1 MESIVERKGENVFL
15 TDKTVMQFFY
25 KHQSLIYKI
34 ILFLITT
41 VCLVYLFPRS
51 GGFKYSYQT
60 GKPWPYETLLAPFD
74 FPISKSDEE
83 LTAERISIEQESPLI
98 FIMDTLA
105 EQRSFERT
113 RKWIR
118 QQGNSISSSALQR
131 AWERYL
137 SSLYSPGLIDA
148 SFAVQSTKP
157 ILLIKNNI
165 GQKLIFSDLK
175 INDSLPFSNQSPL
188 LDSIIANAS
197 NRLILN
203 EYIES
208 NLVLDS
214 TLTRQKL
221 EESLSLILPTRG
233 VVAEGERI
241 IAQGEVV
248 DQKRY
253 QILNSLKVEYLND
266 LWASSEQSIVI
277 GYSLIVSLII
287 FLIFLFL
294 WRYRP
299 LVFENNTKLVFIF
312 STILIMVAAIK
323 LAMANNINFVYLV
336 PLCIVPL
343 LLKTFFDTRLA
354 FFVYLMGLLLIGFM
368 VPSDFSFLFMQ
379 LVAGAIATLSVTD
392 LYKRANL
399 FVVVVL
405 IVTSYMITYV
415 SFHLIY
421 EANLST
427 VSLDHLGYLLIN
439 GLGILFVH
447 PLVYVFEKIFG
458 LVSDLSLLELSD
470 TNSKLLRTL
479 SEKAPGTFHHSLQV
493 ANIAEAAANE
503 VDANSLLVRVGALYH
518 DIGKMNN
525 PLYFSENQS
534 TNYNPHHELDPFESS
549 QLILNHVTEGIEIA
563 KRNNLPDRV
572 IDFIRTHHGTSPTRY
587 FFHKAKKENEDIDKT
602 LFCYPGPKPYSK
614 ETAILM
620 MADSVEA
627 ASKSLHEP
635 TAEGITNFV
644 EKIIEEQS
652 EENQFNEADISL
664 REIERIKK
672 VLVEKLINAYNLRE
686 VYPE

>member
-1 MESIVERKGENVFL
+1 
-15 TDKTVMQFFY
+15 MQFFY
-25 KHQSLIYKI
+25 KYQSFIYKV
-34 ILFLITT
+34 ILFLIT
-41 VCLVYLFPRS
+41 VFCLVYLFPRS
-51 GGFKYSYQT
+51 GGFKYNYQT

-74 FPISKSDEE
+74 FPIAKSEEE
-83 LTAERISIEQESPLI
+83 LNAERQAVAQESPLI
-98 FIMDTLA
+98 FTRDTLA
-105 EQRSFERT
+105 EQRSLDRT

-118 QQGNSISSSALQR
+118 QQVTPFSSSRILR
-131 AWERYL
+131 DWDRYL
-137 SSLYSPGLIDA
+137 TNLYSPGLIDA
-148 SFAVQSTKP
+148 SFAIQSAKP
-157 ILLIKNNI
+157 ILVVRDNSA
-165 GQKLIFSDLK
+165 QKLLFSDLK
-175 INDSLPFSNQSPL
+175 INDSLPFSNESAL
-188 LDSIIANAS
+188 LNGIIANAS

-214 TLTRQKL
+214 LLTRQKL

-248 DQKRY
+248 DQKRF
-253 QILNSLKVEYLND
+253 QILNSLRVEYLSD
-266 LWASSEQSIVI
+266 LWASSEQSIII
-277 GYSLIVSLII
+277 GYSILVSILI

-294 WRYRP
+294 WRYRS
-299 LVFENNTKLVFIF
+299 LVYENNTKVVFVF

-323 LAMANNINFVYLV
+323 LAMTYNINFVYVV

-354 FFVYLMGLLLIGFM
+354 FFVFLMGLLLIGFM
-368 VPSDFSFLFMQ
+368 VPSDFSFIFMQ
-379 LVAGAIATLSVTD
+379 LVAGAIATLTMPD

-399 FVVVVL
+399 FVVAVL
-405 IVTSYMITYV
+405 IVVSYVFCYI
-415 SFHLIY
+415 SFHMIY
-421 EANLST
+421 EGNLST
-427 VSLDHLGYLLIN
+427 VSLDNLGFLLIN

-447 PLVYVFEKIFG
+447 PLVYIFEKIFG

-503 VDANSLLVRVGALYH
+503 VNANALLVRVGALYH

-549 QLILNHVTEGIEIA
+549 RLILNHISDGIEIA
-563 KRNNLPDRV
+563 KRNNLPDRI
-572 IDFIRTHHGTSPTRY
+572 IDFIRTHHGTTPTRY
-587 FFHKAKKENEDIDKT
+587 FYHKAKKENEDVDKSI
-602 LFCYPGPKPYSK
+602 FCYPGPKPYSK

-627 ASKSLHEP
+627 ASKSLQEP
-635 TAEGITNFV
+635 TAEGIASFV
-644 EKIIEEQS
+644 QKIIEEQAD
-652 EENQFNEADISL
+652 ENQFDEADISL
-664 REIERIKK
+664 REIELIKK
-672 VLVEKLINAYNLRE
+672 ILIEKLINVYHLRE

>member
-1 MESIVERKGENVFL
+1 
-15 TDKTVMQFFY
+15 MQFFY
-25 KHQSLIYKI
+25 KYQSFIYKV
-34 ILFLITT
+34 ILFLIT
-41 VCLVYLFPRS
+41 VFCLVYLFPRS
-51 GGFKYSYQT
+51 GGFKYNYQT

-74 FPISKSDEE
+74 FPIAKSEEE
-83 LTAERISIEQESPLI
+83 LNAERQAVAQESPLI
-98 FIMDTLA
+98 FTRDTLA
-105 EQRSFERT
+105 EQRSLDRT

-118 QQGNSISSSALQR
+118 QQVTPFSSSRILR
-131 AWERYL
+131 DWDRYL
-137 SSLYSPGLIDA
+137 NNLYSPGLIDA
-148 SFAVQSTKP
+148 SFAIQSSKP
-157 ILLIKNNI
+157 ILVVRDNSA
-165 GQKLIFSDLK
+165 QKLLFSDLK
-175 INDSLPFSNQSPL
+175 INDSLPFSNESAL
-188 LDSIIANAS
+188 LNGIIANAS

-214 TLTRQKL
+214 LLTRQKL

-248 DQKRY
+248 DQKRF
-253 QILNSLKVEYLND
+253 QILNSLRVEYLSD
-266 LWASSEQSIVI
+266 LWASSEQSIII
-277 GYSLIVSLII
+277 GYSILVSILI
-287 FLIFLFL
+287 FLTFLFL

-299 LVFENNTKLVFIF
+299 LVYENNTKVVFVF
-312 STILIMVAAIK
+312 TTILIMVAAIK
-323 LAMANNINFVYLV
+323 LAMTYNINFVYVV

-354 FFVYLMGLLLIGFM
+354 FFVFLMGLFLIGFM
-368 VPSDFSFLFMQ
+368 VPSDFSFIFMQ
-379 LVAGAIATLSVTD
+379 LVAGAIATLTMPD

-399 FVVVVL
+399 FVVAVL
-405 IVTSYMITYV
+405 IVVSYVFCYI
-415 SFHLIY
+415 SFHMIY
-421 EANLST
+421 EGNLST
-427 VSLDHLGYLLIN
+427 VSLDNLGFLLIN

-447 PLVYVFEKIFG
+447 PLVYIFEKIFG

-503 VDANSLLVRVGALYH
+503 VNANALLVRVGALYH

-549 QLILNHVTEGIEIA
+549 RLILNHISDGIEIA
-563 KRNNLPDRV
+563 KRNNLPDRI
-572 IDFIRTHHGTSPTRY
+572 IDFIRTHHGTTPTRY
-587 FFHKAKKENEDIDKT
+587 FYHKAKKENEDVDKSI
-602 LFCYPGPKPYSK
+602 FCYPGPKPYSK

-627 ASKSLHEP
+627 ASKSLQEP
-635 TAEGITNFV
+635 TAEGIASFV
-644 EKIIEEQS
+644 QKIIEEQAD
-652 EENQFNEADISL
+652 ENQFDEADISL
-664 REIERIKK
+664 REIELIKK
-672 VLVEKLINAYNLRE
+672 ILIEKLINVYHLRE

>member
-1 MESIVERKGENVFL
+1 
-15 TDKTVMQFFY
+15 MQFFY
-25 KHQSLIYKI
+25 KYQSFIYKV
-34 ILFLITT
+34 ILFLIT
-41 VCLVYLFPRS
+41 VFCLVYLFPRS
-51 GGFKYSYQT
+51 GGFKYNYQT

-74 FPISKSDEE
+74 FPIAKSEEE
-83 LTAERISIEQESPLI
+83 LNAERQAVAQESPLI
-98 FIMDTLA
+98 FTRDTLA
-105 EQRSFERT
+105 EQRSLDRT

-118 QQGNSISSSALQR
+118 QQVTPFSSSRILR
-131 AWERYL
+131 DWDRYL
-137 SSLYSPGLIDA
+137 NNLYSPGLIDA
-148 SFAVQSTKP
+148 SFAIQSAKP
-157 ILLIKNNI
+157 ILVVRDNSA
-165 GQKLIFSDLK
+165 QKLLFSDLK
-175 INDSLPFSNQSPL
+175 INDSLPFSNESSL
-188 LDSIIANAS
+188 LNGIIANAS

-214 TLTRQKL
+214 LLTRQKL

-248 DQKRY
+248 DQKRF
-253 QILNSLKVEYLND
+253 QILNSLRVEYLSD
-266 LWASSEQSIVI
+266 LWASSEQSIII
-277 GYSLIVSLII
+277 GYSILVSILI
-287 FLIFLFL
+287 FLTFLFL
-294 WRYRP
+294 WRYCP
-299 LVFENNTKLVFIF
+299 LVYENNTKVVFVF

-323 LAMANNINFVYLV
+323 LAMTYNINFVYVV

-354 FFVYLMGLLLIGFM
+354 FFVFLMGLFLIGFM
-368 VPSDFSFLFMQ
+368 VPSDFSFIFMQ
-379 LVAGAIATLSVTD
+379 LVAGAIATLTMPD

-399 FVVVVL
+399 FVVAVL
-405 IVTSYMITYV
+405 IVVSYVFCYI
-415 SFHLIY
+415 SFHMIY
-421 EANLST
+421 EGNLST
-427 VSLDHLGYLLIN
+427 VSLDNLGFLLIN

-447 PLVYVFEKIFG
+447 PLVYIFEKIFG

-503 VDANSLLVRVGALYH
+503 VNANALLVRVGALYH

-534 TNYNPHHELDPFESS
+534 TNYNPHHELDTFESS
-549 QLILNHVTEGIEIA
+549 RLILNHISDGIEIA
-563 KRNNLPDRV
+563 KRNNLPDRI
-572 IDFIRTHHGTSPTRY
+572 IDFIRTHHGTTPTRY
-587 FFHKAKKENEDIDKT
+587 FYHKAKKENEDVDKSI
-602 LFCYPGPKPYSK
+602 FCYPGPKPYSK

-627 ASKSLHEP
+627 ASKSLQEP
-635 TAEGITNFV
+635 TAEGIASFV
-644 EKIIEEQS
+644 QKIIEEQA
-652 EENQFNEADISL
+652 EENQFDEADISL
-664 REIERIKK
+664 REIELIKK
-672 VLVEKLINAYNLRE
+672 ILIEKLINVYHLRE

>member
-1 MESIVERKGENVFL
+1 
-15 TDKTVMQFFY
+15 MQFFY
-25 KHQSLIYKI
+25 KYQSFIYKV
-34 ILFLITT
+34 ILFLIT
-41 VCLVYLFPRS
+41 VFCLVYLFPRS
-51 GGFKYSYQT
+51 GGFKYNYQT

-74 FPISKSDEE
+74 FPIAKSEEE
-83 LTAERISIEQESPLI
+83 LNAERQAVAQESPLI
-98 FIMDTLA
+98 FTRDTLA
-105 EQRSFERT
+105 EQRSLDRT

-118 QQGNSISSSALQR
+118 QQVTPFSSSRILR
-131 AWERYL
+131 DWDRYL
-137 SSLYSPGLIDA
+137 NNLYSPGLIDA
-148 SFAVQSTKP
+148 SFAIQSAKP
-157 ILLIKNNI
+157 ILVVRDNSA
-165 GQKLIFSDLK
+165 QKLLFSDLK
-175 INDSLPFSNQSPL
+175 INDSLPFSNESAL
-188 LDSIIANAS
+188 LNGIIANAS

-214 TLTRQKL
+214 LLTRQKL

-248 DQKRY
+248 DQKRF
-253 QILNSLKVEYLND
+253 QILNSLRVEYLSD
-266 LWASSEQSIVI
+266 LWASSEQSIII
-277 GYSLIVSLII
+277 GYSILVSILI
-287 FLIFLFL
+287 FLTFLFL

-299 LVFENNTKLVFIF
+299 LVYENNTKVVFVF

-323 LAMANNINFVYLV
+323 LAMTYNINFVYVV

-354 FFVYLMGLLLIGFM
+354 FFVFLMGLLLIGFM
-368 VPSDFSFLFMQ
+368 VPSDFSFIFMQ
-379 LVAGAIATLSVTD
+379 LVAGAIATLTMPD

-399 FVVVVL
+399 FVVAVL
-405 IVTSYMITYV
+405 IVVSYVFCYI
-415 SFHLIY
+415 SFHMIY
-421 EANLST
+421 EGNLST
-427 VSLDHLGYLLIN
+427 VSLDNLGFLLIN

-447 PLVYVFEKIFG
+447 PLVYIFEKIFG

-503 VDANSLLVRVGALYH
+503 VNANALLVRVGALYH
-518 DIGKMNN
+518 DLGKMNN

-549 QLILNHVTEGIEIA
+549 RLILNHISDGIEIA
-563 KRNNLPDRV
+563 KRNNLPDRI
-572 IDFIRTHHGTSPTRY
+572 IDFIRTHHGTTPTRY
-587 FFHKAKKENEDIDKT
+587 FYHKAKKENEDVDKSI
-602 LFCYPGPKPYSK
+602 FCYPGPKPYSK

-620 MADSVEA
+620 MADRVEA
-627 ASKSLHEP
+627 ASKSLQEP
-635 TAEGITNFV
+635 TAEGIASFV
-644 EKIIEEQS
+644 QKIIEEQA
-652 EENQFNEADISL
+652 EENQFDEADISL
-664 REIERIKK
+664 REIELIKK
-672 VLVEKLINAYNLRE
+672 ILIEKLINVYHLRE

>member
-1 MESIVERKGENVFL
+1 
-15 TDKTVMQFFY
+15 MQFFY
-25 KHQSLIYKI
+25 KYQSFIYKV
-34 ILFLITT
+34 ILFLIT
-41 VCLVYLFPRS
+41 VFCLVYLFPRS
-51 GGFKYSYQT
+51 GGFKYNYQT

-74 FPISKSDEE
+74 FPIAKSEEE
-83 LTAERISIEQESPLI
+83 LNAERQAVAQESPLI
-98 FIMDTLA
+98 FTRDTLA
-105 EQRSFERT
+105 EQRSLERT

-118 QQGNSISSSALQR
+118 QQVTPFSSSRILKD
-131 AWERYL
+131 WDRYL
-137 SSLYSPGLIDA
+137 TNLYSPGLIDA
-148 SFAVQSTKP
+148 SFAIQSAKP
-157 ILLIKNNI
+157 ILVVRDNSA
-165 GQKLIFSDLK
+165 QKLLFSDLK
-175 INDSLPFSNQSPL
+175 INDSLPFSNESAL
-188 LDSIIANAS
+188 LNGIIANAS

-214 TLTRQKL
+214 LLTRQKL

-248 DQKRY
+248 DQKRF
-253 QILNSLKVEYLND
+253 QILNSLRVEYLSD
-266 LWASSEQSIVI
+266 LWASSEQSIII
-277 GYSLIVSLII
+277 GYSILVSILI
-287 FLIFLFL
+287 FLTFLFL

-299 LVFENNTKLVFIF
+299 LVYENNTKVVFVF

-323 LAMANNINFVYLV
+323 LAMTYNINFVYVV

-354 FFVYLMGLLLIGFM
+354 FFVFLMGLLLIGFM
-368 VPSDFSFLFMQ
+368 VPSDFSFIFMQ
-379 LVAGAIATLSVTD
+379 LVAGAIATLTMPD

-399 FVVVVL
+399 FVVAVL
-405 IVTSYMITYV
+405 IVVSYVFCYI
-415 SFHLIY
+415 SFHMIY
-421 EANLST
+421 EGNLST
-427 VSLDHLGYLLIN
+427 VSLDNLGFLLIN

-447 PLVYVFEKIFG
+447 PLVYIFEKIFG

-503 VDANSLLVRVGALYH
+503 VNANALLVRVGALYH

-549 QLILNHVTEGIEIA
+549 RLILNHISDGIEIA
-563 KRNNLPDRV
+563 KRNNLPDRI
-572 IDFIRTHHGTSPTRY
+572 IDFIRTHHGTTPTRY
-587 FFHKAKKENEDIDKT
+587 FYHKAKKENEDVDKSI
-602 LFCYPGPKPYSK
+602 FCYPGPKPYSK

-627 ASKSLHEP
+627 ASKSLQEP
-635 TAEGITNFV
+635 TAEGIASFV
-644 EKIIEEQS
+644 QKIIEEQAD
-652 EENQFNEADISL
+652 ENQFDEADISL
-664 REIERIKK
+664 REIELIKK
-672 VLVEKLINAYNLRE
+672 ILIEKLINVYHLRE

>member
-1 MESIVERKGENVFL
+1 
-15 TDKTVMQFFY
+15 MQFFY
-25 KHQSLIYKI
+25 KYQSLIYKV
-34 ILFLITT
+34 ILFLIT
-41 VCLVYLFPRS
+41 VFCLVYLFPRS
-51 GGFKYSYQT
+51 GGFKYNYQT

-74 FPISKSDEE
+74 FPIAKSEEE
-83 LTAERISIEQESPLI
+83 LNAERQAVAQESPLI
-98 FIMDTLA
+98 FTRDTLA
-105 EQRSFERT
+105 EQRSLERT
-113 RKWIR
+113 KKWIR
-118 QQGNSISSSALQR
+118 QQVTPFSSSRLLKD
-131 AWERYL
+131 WDRYL
-137 SSLYSPGLIDA
+137 TNLYSPGLIDA
-148 SFAVQSTKP
+148 SFAIQSAKP
-157 ILLIKNNI
+157 ILVVRDNSA
-165 GQKLIFSDLK
+165 QKLLFSDLK
-175 INDSLPFSNQSPL
+175 INDSLPFSNESAL
-188 LDSIIANAS
+188 LNGIIANSS

-214 TLTRQKL
+214 LLTRQKL

-248 DQKRY
+248 DQKRF
-253 QILNSLKVEYLND
+253 QILNSLRVEYLSD
-266 LWASSEQSIVI
+266 LWASSEQSIII
-277 GYSLIVSLII
+277 GYSILVSILI
-287 FLIFLFL
+287 FLTFLFL

-299 LVFENNTKLVFIF
+299 LVYENNTKVVFVF

-323 LAMANNINFVYLV
+323 LAMTYNINFVYVV

-354 FFVYLMGLLLIGFM
+354 FFVFLMGLLLIGFM
-368 VPSDFSFLFMQ
+368 VPSDFSFIFMQ
-379 LVAGAIATLSVTD
+379 LVAGAIATLTMPD

-399 FVVVVL
+399 FVVAVL
-405 IVTSYMITYV
+405 IVVSYVFCYI
-415 SFHLIY
+415 SFHMIY
-421 EANLST
+421 EGNLST
-427 VSLDHLGYLLIN
+427 VSLDHLGFLLIN

-503 VDANSLLVRVGALYH
+503 VNANALLVRVGALYH

-549 QLILNHVTEGIEIA
+549 RLILNHISDGIEIA
-563 KRNNLPDRV
+563 KRNNLPDRI
-572 IDFIRTHHGTSPTRY
+572 IDFIRTHHGTTPTRY
-587 FFHKAKKENEDIDKT
+587 FYHKAKKENEDVDKFI
-602 LFCYPGPKPYSK
+602 FCYPGPKPYSK

-627 ASKSLHEP
+627 ASKSLQEP
-635 TAEGITNFV
+635 TAEGIASFV
-644 EKIIEEQS
+644 QKIIEEQAD
-652 EENQFNEADISL
+652 ENQFDEADISL
-664 REIERIKK
+664 REIELIKK
-672 VLVEKLINAYNLRE
+672 ILIEKLINVYHLRE

>member
-1 MESIVERKGENVFL
+1 
-15 TDKTVMQFFY
+15 MQFFY
-25 KHQSLIYKI
+25 KYQSFIYKV
-34 ILFLITT
+34 ILFLIT
-41 VCLVYLFPRS
+41 VFCLVYLFPRS
-51 GGFKYSYQT
+51 GGFKYNYQT

-74 FPISKSDEE
+74 FPIAKSEEE
-83 LTAERISIEQESPLI
+83 LNAERQAVAQESPLI
-98 FIMDTLA
+98 FTRDTLA
-105 EQRSFERT
+105 EQRSLDRT

-118 QQGNSISSSALQR
+118 QQVTPFSSSRILR
-131 AWERYL
+131 DWDRYL
-137 SSLYSPGLIDA
+137 NNLYSPGLIDA
-148 SFAVQSTKP
+148 SFAIQSSKP
-157 ILLIKNNI
+157 ILVVRDNSA
-165 GQKLIFSDLK
+165 QKLLFSDLK
-175 INDSLPFSNQSPL
+175 INDSLPFSNESSL
-188 LDSIIANAS
+188 LNGIIANAS

-214 TLTRQKL
+214 LLTRQKL

-248 DQKRY
+248 DQKRF
-253 QILNSLKVEYLND
+253 QILNSLRVEYLSD
-266 LWASSEQSIVI
+266 LWASSEQSIII
-277 GYSLIVSLII
+277 GYSILVSILI
-287 FLIFLFL
+287 FLTFLFL

-299 LVFENNTKLVFIF
+299 LVYENNTKVVFVF
-312 STILIMVAAIK
+312 TTILIMVAAIK
-323 LAMANNINFVYLV
+323 LAMTYNINFVYVV

-354 FFVYLMGLLLIGFM
+354 FFVFLMGLLLIGFM
-368 VPSDFSFLFMQ
+368 VPSDFSFIFMQ
-379 LVAGAIATLSVTD
+379 LVAGAIATLTMPD

-399 FVVVVL
+399 FVVAVL
-405 IVTSYMITYV
+405 IVVSYVFCYI
-415 SFHLIY
+415 SFHMIY
-421 EANLST
+421 EGNLST
-427 VSLDHLGYLLIN
+427 VSLDNLGFLLIN

-447 PLVYVFEKIFG
+447 PLVYIFEKIFG

-503 VDANSLLVRVGALYH
+503 VNANALLVRVGALYH

-549 QLILNHVTEGIEIA
+549 RLILNHISDGIEIA
-563 KRNNLPDRV
+563 KRNNLPDRI
-572 IDFIRTHHGTSPTRY
+572 IDFIRTHHGTTPTRY
-587 FFHKAKKENEDIDKT
+587 FYHKAKKENEDVDKSI
-602 LFCYPGPKPYSK
+602 FCYPGPKPYSK

-627 ASKSLHEP
+627 ASKSLQEP
-635 TAEGITNFV
+635 TAEGIASFV
-644 EKIIEEQS
+644 QKIIEEQAD
-652 EENQFNEADISL
+652 ENQFDEADISL
-664 REIERIKK
+664 REIELIKK
-672 VLVEKLINAYNLRE
+672 ILIEKLINVYHLRE

>member
-1 MESIVERKGENVFL
+1 
-15 TDKTVMQFFY
+15 MQFFY
-25 KHQSLIYKI
+25 KYQSFIYKV
-34 ILFLITT
+34 ILFLIT
-41 VCLVYLFPRS
+41 VFCLVYLFPRS
-51 GGFKYSYQT
+51 GGFKYNYQT

-74 FPISKSDEE
+74 FPIAKSEEE
-83 LTAERISIEQESPLI
+83 LNAERQAVAQESPLI
-98 FIMDTLA
+98 FTRDTLA
-105 EQRSFERT
+105 EQRSLDRT

-118 QQGNSISSSALQR
+118 QQVTPFSSSRILR
-131 AWERYL
+131 DWDRYL
-137 SSLYSPGLIDA
+137 NNLYSPGLIDA
-148 SFAVQSTKP
+148 SFAIQSAKP
-157 ILLIKNNI
+157 ILVVRDNSA
-165 GQKLIFSDLK
+165 QKLLFSDLK
-175 INDSLPFSNQSPL
+175 INDSLPFSNESAL
-188 LDSIIANAS
+188 LNGIIANAS

-214 TLTRQKL
+214 LLTRQKL

-248 DQKRY
+248 DQKRF
-253 QILNSLKVEYLND
+253 QILNSLRVEYLSD
-266 LWASSEQSIVI
+266 LWASSEQSIII
-277 GYSLIVSLII
+277 GYSILVSILI
-287 FLIFLFL
+287 FLTFLFL

-299 LVFENNTKLVFIF
+299 LVYENNTKVVFVF
-312 STILIMVAAIK
+312 TTILIMVAAIK
-323 LAMANNINFVYLV
+323 LAMTYNINFVYVV

-354 FFVYLMGLLLIGFM
+354 FFVFLMGLFLIGFM
-368 VPSDFSFLFMQ
+368 VPSDFSFIFMQ
-379 LVAGAIATLSVTD
+379 LVAGAIATLTMPD

-399 FVVVVL
+399 FVVAVL
-405 IVTSYMITYV
+405 IVVSYVFCYI
-415 SFHLIY
+415 SFHMIY
-421 EANLST
+421 EGNLST
-427 VSLDHLGYLLIN
+427 VSLDNLGFLLIN

-447 PLVYVFEKIFG
+447 PLVYIFEKIFG

-503 VDANSLLVRVGALYH
+503 VNANALLVRVGALYH

-549 QLILNHVTEGIEIA
+549 RLILNHISDGIEIA
-563 KRNNLPDRV
+563 KRNNLPDRI
-572 IDFIRTHHGTSPTRY
+572 IDFIRTHHGTTPTRY
-587 FFHKAKKENEDIDKT
+587 FYHKAKKENEDVDKSI
-602 LFCYPGPKPYSK
+602 FCYPGPKPYSK

-627 ASKSLHEP
+627 ASKSLQEP
-635 TAEGITNFV
+635 TAEGIASFV
-644 EKIIEEQS
+644 QKIIEEQA
-652 EENQFNEADISL
+652 EENQFDEADISL
-664 REIERIKK
+664 REIELIKK
-672 VLVEKLINAYNLRE
+672 ILIEKLINVYHLRE

>member
-1 MESIVERKGENVFL
+1 
-15 TDKTVMQFFY
+15 MQFFY
-25 KHQSLIYKI
+25 KYQSFIYKV
-34 ILFLITT
+34 ILFLIT
-41 VCLVYLFPRS
+41 VFCLVYLFPRS
-51 GGFKYSYQT
+51 GGFKYNYQT

-74 FPISKSDEE
+74 FPIAKSEEE
-83 LTAERISIEQESPLI
+83 LNAERQAVAQESPLI
-98 FIMDTLA
+98 FTRDTLA
-105 EQRSFERT
+105 EQRSLDRT

-118 QQGNSISSSALQR
+118 QQVTPFSSSRLLKD
-131 AWERYL
+131 WDRYL
-137 SSLYSPGLIDA
+137 TNLYSPGLIDA
-148 SFAVQSTKP
+148 SFAIQSAKP
-157 ILLIKNNI
+157 ILVVRDNSA
-165 GQKLIFSDLK
+165 QKLLFSDLK
-175 INDSLPFSNQSPL
+175 INDSLPFSNESAL
-188 LDSIIANAS
+188 LNGIIANAS

-214 TLTRQKL
+214 LLTRQKL

-248 DQKRY
+248 DQKRF
-253 QILNSLKVEYLND
+253 QILNSLRVEYLSD
-266 LWASSEQSIVI
+266 LWASSEQSIII
-277 GYSLIVSLII
+277 GYSILVSILI
-287 FLIFLFL
+287 FLTFLFL

-299 LVFENNTKLVFIF
+299 LVYENNTKVVFVF

-323 LAMANNINFVYLV
+323 LAMTYNINFVYVV

-354 FFVYLMGLLLIGFM
+354 FFVFLMGLLLIGFM
-368 VPSDFSFLFMQ
+368 VPSDFSFIFMQ
-379 LVAGAIATLSVTD
+379 LVAGAIATLTMPD

-399 FVVVVL
+399 FVVAVL
-405 IVTSYMITYV
+405 IVVSYVFCYI
-415 SFHLIY
+415 SFHMIY
-421 EANLST
+421 EGNLST
-427 VSLDHLGYLLIN
+427 VSLDHLGFLLIN

-470 TNSKLLRTL
+470 TNSKILRTL

-503 VDANSLLVRVGALYH
+503 VNANALLVRVGALYH

-534 TNYNPHHELDPFESS
+534 TNYNPHHELDTFESS
-549 QLILNHVTEGIEIA
+549 RLILNHISDGIEIA
-563 KRNNLPDRV
+563 KRNNLPDRI
-572 IDFIRTHHGTSPTRY
+572 IDFIRTHHGTTPTRY
-587 FFHKAKKENEDIDKT
+587 FYHKAKKENEDVDKSI
-602 LFCYPGPKPYSK
+602 FCYPGPKPYSK

-627 ASKSLHEP
+627 ASKSLQEP
-635 TAEGITNFV
+635 TAEGIASFV
-644 EKIIEEQS
+644 QKIIEEQAD
-652 EENQFNEADISL
+652 ENQFDEADISL
-664 REIERIKK
+664 REIELIKK
-672 VLVEKLINAYNLRE
+672 ILKC
-686 VYPE
+686 

>member
-1 MESIVERKGENVFL
+1 
-15 TDKTVMQFFY
+15 MQFFY
-25 KHQSLIYKI
+25 KYQSFIYKV
-34 ILFLITT
+34 ILFLIT
-41 VCLVYLFPRS
+41 VFCLVYLFPRS
-51 GGFKYSYQT
+51 GGFKYNYQT

-74 FPISKSDEE
+74 FPIAKSEEE
-83 LTAERISIEQESPLI
+83 LNDERQAVAQESPLI
-98 FIMDTLA
+98 FTRDTLA
-105 EQRSFERT
+105 EQRSLDRT

-118 QQGNSISSSALQR
+118 QQVTPFSSSRLLKD
-131 AWERYL
+131 WDRYL
-137 SSLYSPGLIDA
+137 TNLYSPGLIDA
-148 SFAVQSTKP
+148 SFAIQSAKP
-157 ILLIKNNI
+157 ILVVRDNSA
-165 GQKLIFSDLK
+165 QKLLFSDLK
-175 INDSLPFSNQSPL
+175 INDSLPFSNESAL
-188 LDSIIANAS
+188 LNGIIANAS

-214 TLTRQKL
+214 LLTRQKL

-248 DQKRY
+248 DQKRF
-253 QILNSLKVEYLND
+253 QILNSLRVEYLSD
-266 LWASSEQSIVI
+266 LWASSEQSIII
-277 GYSLIVSLII
+277 GYSILVSILI
-287 FLIFLFL
+287 FLTFLFL

-299 LVFENNTKLVFIF
+299 LVYENNTKVVFVF

-323 LAMANNINFVYLV
+323 LAMTYNINFVYVV

-354 FFVYLMGLLLIGFM
+354 FFVFLMGLLLIGFM
-368 VPSDFSFLFMQ
+368 VPSDFSFIFMQ
-379 LVAGAIATLSVTD
+379 LVAGAIATLTMPD

-399 FVVVVL
+399 FVVAVL
-405 IVTSYMITYV
+405 IVVSYVFCYI
-415 SFHLIY
+415 SFHMIY
-421 EANLST
+421 EGNLST
-427 VSLDHLGYLLIN
+427 VSLDHLGFLLIN

-503 VDANSLLVRVGALYH
+503 VNANALLVRVGALYH

-549 QLILNHVTEGIEIA
+549 RLILNHISDGIEIA
-563 KRNNLPDRV
+563 KRNNLPDRI
-572 IDFIRTHHGTSPTRY
+572 IDFIRTHHGTTPTRY
-587 FFHKAKKENEDIDKT
+587 FYHKAKKENEDVDKSI
-602 LFCYPGPKPYSK
+602 FCYPGPKPYSK

-627 ASKSLHEP
+627 ASKSLQEP
-635 TAEGITNFV
+635 TAEGIASFV
-644 EKIIEEQS
+644 QKIIEEQAD
-652 EENQFNEADISL
+652 ENQFDEADISL
-664 REIERIKK
+664 REIELIKK
-672 VLVEKLINAYNLRE
+672 ILIEKLINVYHLRE

>member
-1 MESIVERKGENVFL
+1 
-15 TDKTVMQFFY
+15 MQFFY
-25 KHQSLIYKI
+25 KYQSLIYKV
-34 ILFLITT
+34 ILFLIT
-41 VCLVYLFPRS
+41 VFCLVYLFPRS
-51 GGFKYSYQT
+51 GGFKYNYQT

-74 FPISKSDEE
+74 FPIAKSEEE
-83 LTAERISIEQESPLI
+83 LNAERQAVAQESPLI
-98 FIMDTLA
+98 FTRDTLA
-105 EQRSFERT
+105 EQRSLERT

-118 QQGNSISSSALQR
+118 QQVTPFSSSRLLKD
-131 AWERYL
+131 WDRYL
-137 SSLYSPGLIDA
+137 TNLYSPGLIDA
-148 SFAVQSTKP
+148 SFAIQSAKP
-157 ILLIKNNI
+157 ILVVRDNSA
-165 GQKLIFSDLK
+165 QKLLFSDLK
-175 INDSLPFSNQSPL
+175 INDSLPFSNESAL
-188 LDSIIANAS
+188 LNGIIANSS

-214 TLTRQKL
+214 LLTRQKL

-248 DQKRY
+248 DQKRF
-253 QILNSLKVEYLND
+253 QILNSLRVEYLSD
-266 LWASSEQSIVI
+266 LWASSEQSIII
-277 GYSLIVSLII
+277 GYSILVSILI
-287 FLIFLFL
+287 FLTFLFL

-299 LVFENNTKLVFIF
+299 LVYENNTKVVFVF

-323 LAMANNINFVYLV
+323 LAMTYNINFVYVV

-354 FFVYLMGLLLIGFM
+354 FFVFLMGLLLIGFM
-368 VPSDFSFLFMQ
+368 VPSDFSFIFMQ
-379 LVAGAIATLSVTD
+379 LVAGAIATLTMPD

-399 FVVVVL
+399 FVVAVL
-405 IVTSYMITYV
+405 IVVSYVFCYI
-415 SFHLIY
+415 SFHMIY
-421 EANLST
+421 EGNLST
-427 VSLDHLGYLLIN
+427 VSLDHLGFLLIN

-503 VDANSLLVRVGALYH
+503 VNANALLVRVGALYH

-549 QLILNHVTEGIEIA
+549 RLILNHISDGIEIA
-563 KRNNLPDRV
+563 KRNNLPDRI
-572 IDFIRTHHGTSPTRY
+572 IDFIRTHHGTTPTRY
-587 FFHKAKKENEDIDKT
+587 FYHKAKKENEDVDKSI
-602 LFCYPGPKPYSK
+602 FCYPGPKPYSK

-627 ASKSLHEP
+627 ASKSLQEP
-635 TAEGITNFV
+635 TAEGIASFV
-644 EKIIEEQS
+644 QKIIEEQAD
-652 EENQFNEADISL
+652 ENQFDEADISL
-664 REIERIKK
+664 REIELIKK
-672 VLVEKLINAYNLRE
+672 ILIEKLINVYHLRE

>member
-1 MESIVERKGENVFL
+1 
-15 TDKTVMQFFY
+15 MQFFY
-25 KHQSLIYKI
+25 KYQSFIYKV
-34 ILFLITT
+34 ILFLIT
-41 VCLVYLFPRS
+41 VFCLVYLFPRS
-51 GGFKYSYQT
+51 GGFKYNYQT

-74 FPISKSDEE
+74 FPIAKSEEE
-83 LTAERISIEQESPLI
+83 LNAERQAVAQESPLI
-98 FIMDTLA
+98 FTRDTLA
-105 EQRSFERT
+105 EQRSLERT
-113 RKWIR
+113 KKWIR
-118 QQGNSISSSALQR
+118 QQVTPFSSSRLLKD
-131 AWERYL
+131 WDRYL
-137 SSLYSPGLIDA
+137 TNLYSPGLIDA
-148 SFAVQSTKP
+148 SFAIQSAKP
-157 ILLIKNNI
+157 ILVVRDNSA
-165 GQKLIFSDLK
+165 QKLLFSDLK
-175 INDSLPFSNQSPL
+175 INDSLPFSNESAL
-188 LDSIIANAS
+188 LNGIIANSS

-214 TLTRQKL
+214 LLTRQKL

-248 DQKRY
+248 DQKRF
-253 QILNSLKVEYLND
+253 QILNSLRVEYLSD
-266 LWASSEQSIVI
+266 LWASSEQSIII
-277 GYSLIVSLII
+277 GYSILVSILI
-287 FLIFLFL
+287 FLTFLFL

-299 LVFENNTKLVFIF
+299 LVYENNTKVVFVF

-323 LAMANNINFVYLV
+323 LAMTYNINFVYVV

-354 FFVYLMGLLLIGFM
+354 FFVFLMGLLLIGFM
-368 VPSDFSFLFMQ
+368 VPSDFSFIFMQ
-379 LVAGAIATLSVTD
+379 LVAGAIATLTMPD

-399 FVVVVL
+399 FVVAVL
-405 IVTSYMITYV
+405 IVVSYVFCYI
-415 SFHLIY
+415 SFHMIY
-421 EANLST
+421 EGNLST
-427 VSLDHLGYLLIN
+427 VSLDHLGFLLIN

-503 VDANSLLVRVGALYH
+503 VNANALLVRVGALYH

-549 QLILNHVTEGIEIA
+549 RLILNHISDGIEIA
-563 KRNNLPDRV
+563 KRNNLPDRI
-572 IDFIRTHHGTSPTRY
+572 IDFIRTHHGTTPTRY
-587 FFHKAKKENEDIDKT
+587 FYHKAKKENEDVDKSI
-602 LFCYPGPKPYSK
+602 FCYPGPKPYSK

-627 ASKSLHEP
+627 ASKSLQEP
-635 TAEGITNFV
+635 TAEGIASFV
-644 EKIIEEQS
+644 QKIIEEQAD
-652 EENQFNEADISL
+652 ENQFDEADISL
-664 REIERIKK
+664 REIELIKK
-672 VLVEKLINAYNLRE
+672 ILIEKLINVYHLRE

>member
-1 MESIVERKGENVFL
+1 
-15 TDKTVMQFFY
+15 MQFFY
-25 KHQSLIYKI
+25 KYQSFIYKV
-34 ILFLITT
+34 ILFLIT
-41 VCLVYLFPRS
+41 VFCLVYLFPRS
-51 GGFKYSYQT
+51 GGFKYNYQT

-74 FPISKSDEE
+74 FPIAKSEEE
-83 LTAERISIEQESPLI
+83 LNAERQAVAQESPLI
-98 FIMDTLA
+98 FTRDTLA
-105 EQRSFERT
+105 EQRSLDRT

-118 QQGNSISSSALQR
+118 QQVTPFSSSRILR
-131 AWERYL
+131 DWDRYL
-137 SSLYSPGLIDA
+137 NNLYSPGLIDA
-148 SFAVQSTKP
+148 SFAIQSAKP
-157 ILLIKNNI
+157 ILVVRDNSA
-165 GQKLIFSDLK
+165 QKLLFSDLK
-175 INDSLPFSNQSPL
+175 INDSLPFSNESAL
-188 LDSIIANAS
+188 LNGIIANAS

-214 TLTRQKL
+214 LLTRQKL

-248 DQKRY
+248 DQKRF
-253 QILNSLKVEYLND
+253 QILNSLRVEYLSD
-266 LWASSEQSIVI
+266 LWASSEQSIII
-277 GYSLIVSLII
+277 GYSILVSILI
-287 FLIFLFL
+287 FLTFLFL

-299 LVFENNTKLVFIF
+299 LVYENNTKVVFVF

-323 LAMANNINFVYLV
+323 LAMTYNINFVYVV

-354 FFVYLMGLLLIGFM
+354 FFVFLMGLLLIGFM
-368 VPSDFSFLFMQ
+368 VPSDFLFIFMQ
-379 LVAGAIATLSVTD
+379 LVAGAIATLTMPD

-399 FVVVVL
+399 FVVAVL
-405 IVTSYMITYV
+405 IVVSYVFCYI
-415 SFHLIY
+415 SFHMIY
-421 EANLST
+421 EGNLST
-427 VSLDHLGYLLIN
+427 VSLDNLGFLLIN

-447 PLVYVFEKIFG
+447 PLVYIFEKIFG

-503 VDANSLLVRVGALYH
+503 VNANALLVRVGALYH

-549 QLILNHVTEGIEIA
+549 RLILNHISDGIEIA
-563 KRNNLPDRV
+563 KRNNLPDRI
-572 IDFIRTHHGTSPTRY
+572 IDFIRTHHGTTPTRY
-587 FFHKAKKENEDIDKT
+587 FYHKAKKENEDVDKSI
-602 LFCYPGPKPYSK
+602 FCYPGPKPYSK

-627 ASKSLHEP
+627 ASKSLQEP
-635 TAEGITNFV
+635 TAEGIASFV
-644 EKIIEEQS
+644 QKIIEEQA
-652 EENQFNEADISL
+652 EENQFDEADISL
-664 REIERIKK
+664 REIELIKK
-672 VLVEKLINAYNLRE
+672 ILIEKLINVYHLRE